1 MGHIQVEMIRGE
13 GKGDFSA
20 SQMFSCDGL
29 TQLAKDLLS
38 QKNVLD
44 RVRKLGEQI
53 SRDNEK
59 QITQNK
65 LDYNSVSCKQL
76 PSRYARDLYV
86 RCHDDGRYLRL
97 KDCAAPSRAL
107 SYYRRAPNLGL
118 LLARVQMGDSVGR
131 ADHTDCIPFGSTRS
145 KGTAVR
151 VTEMFYSVAKN
162 AEFTQPRIYRF
173 MQQMS
178 FARRAGDLAHGSLV
192 TSKGNWGDKLPPI
205 TLTKGYES

>member
-29 TQLAKDLLS
+29 TQVAKDLQS

-44 RVRKLGEQI
+44 RIRKLGEQI

-65 LDYNSVSCKQL
+65 LGYNSVSCKQL
-76 PSRYARDLYV
+76 PSPYARYLYG
-86 RCHDDGRYLRL
+86 RCQEDGRCLRG
-97 KDCAAPSRAL
+97 CEAPLRVQ

-118 LLARVQMGDSVGR
+118 LLARVQMGDSV
-131 ADHTDCIPFGSTRS
+131 
-145 KGTAVR
+145 
-151 VTEMFYSVAKN
+151 
-162 AEFTQPRIYRF
+162 
-173 MQQMS
+173 
-178 FARRAGDLAHGSLV
+178 
-192 TSKGNWGDKLPPI
+192 
-205 TLTKGYES
+205 